1 MNEKI
6 KNTDEI
12 TICSK
17 NTDEI
22 IICPKCKGRGY
33 LKMEKAEST
42 FSGFVDYRFI
52 KCDFCNG
59 LGRVREIVNTTIK
72 YNKIETDK
80 YEFDELPIN
89 EENEW
94 TVAFS
99 TNDELDRIQY
109 LCKVN
114 KIKEERK
121 KEIEEAEQRFNE
133 TQSVID
139 LWPEWKRKIHWISI
153 VRKDGK

>member
-1 MNEKI
+1 M
-6 KNTDEI
+6 
-12 TICSK
+12 
-17 NTDEI
+17 
-22 IICPKCKGRGY
+22 
-33 LKMEKAEST
+33 
-42 FSGFVDYRFI
+42 
-52 KCDFCNG
+52 
-59 LGRVREIVNTTIK
+59 REIVNTTIK

-94 TVAFS
+94 TFAFS

-121 KEIEEAEQRFNE
+121 KEIEEAEQRFKKIQIMNDIMLFYNKQRNE
-133 TQSVID
+133 
-139 LWPEWKRKIHWISI
+139 
-153 VRKDGK
+153 

>member
-1 MNEKI
+1 
-6 KNTDEI
+6 
-12 TICSK
+12 
-17 NTDEI
+17 
-22 IICPKCKGRGY
+22 
-33 LKMEKAEST
+33 MEKAEST

-59 LGRVREIVNTTIK
+59 LGRVREIVNTNIK

-80 YEFDELPIN
+80 YEFDELPTN

-121 KEIEEAEQRFNE
+121 KEIEEAEQRFNKIQIE
-133 TQSVID
+133 ID
-139 LWPEWKRKIHWISI
+139 SWPKWKKDAGFYSKI
-153 VRKDGK
+153 DNNE

>member
-12 TICSK
+12 NICSK

-80 YEFDELPIN
+80 YEFDELPAN

-114 KIKEERK
+114 NNDE
-121 KEIEEAEQRFNE
+121 
-133 TQSVID
+133 
-139 LWPEWKRKIHWISI
+139 
-153 VRKDGK
+153 

>member
-6 KNTDEI
+6 KNTNEI
-12 TICSK
+12 NICSK

-80 YEFDELPIN
+80 YEFDELPAN

-94 TVAFS
+94 VVAFS
-99 TNDELDRIQY
+99 TNDELDR
-109 LCKVN
+109 VN
-114 KIKEERK
+114 QIK
-121 KEIEEAEQRFNE
+121 KERETEIEKSKQRFKE

-153 VRKDGK
+153 VRKDEK